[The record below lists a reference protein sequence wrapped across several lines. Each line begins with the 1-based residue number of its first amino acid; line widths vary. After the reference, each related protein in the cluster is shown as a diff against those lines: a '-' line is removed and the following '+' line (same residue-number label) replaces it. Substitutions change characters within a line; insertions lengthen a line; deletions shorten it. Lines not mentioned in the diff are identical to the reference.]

1 MFDLYSVEQAED
13 AIVPTIVLSSTP
25 PEQLVFRLYDVD
37 TLRQPAHTILFD
49 FFGRNFLQSFFLP
62 GFPLLA
68 PQRLRLRLSGF
79 CSKTHSHRPAT
90 SGRLIRGRTPLLHR
104 RDFSSTFRVLFEN
117 SLHHYQQADPFFEF
131 EHLFPTAGDFFFH
144 FPGFVQGPASL
155 LAPQRL
161 LLLLPGV
168 CSQLHSHHH
177 YHQQQ
182 VDDFFGVEHLFPPAS
197 DFFHFLRFARKLRP
211 SPATRTAKHPPRWL
225 STTLPSRRPP
235 SPGPMISTPSIFPR
249 TLARKV
255 TKTSP
260 SLLVKTRQ
268 PRRRP
273 RER

>member
-68 PQRLRLRLSGF
+68 PQRLLLRLCEISLPSTSN
-79 CSKTHSHRPAT
+79 SKWTISSESNTFSTAGT
-90 SGRLIRGRTPLLHR
+90 S
-104 RDFSSTFRVLFEN
+104 SSTFWVLFEN
-117 SLHHYQQADPFFEF
+117 PLPPTSNKWTTYSGSNTSSPPQGL
-131 EHLFPTAGDFFFH
+131 LFD
-144 FPGFVQGPASL
+144 FPGFVRKLTPSLSTSGPL
-155 LAPQRL
+155 FRVRTPLPHRQRL
-161 LLLLPGV
+161 LLPLSAV
-168 CSQLHSHHH
+168 CSQT
-177 YHQQQ
+177 
-182 VDDFFGVEHLFPPAS
+182 PPITS
-197 DFFHFLRFARKLRP
+197 NKE
-211 SPATRTAKHPPRWL
+211 AKHPPRWL

-235 SPGPMISTPSIFPR
+235 SPGPMISTPSFFPR